1 MASRT
6 ALPSVTTR
14 TVPQPAP
21 NGMGNGLF
29 ATTDIN
35 PGEDVLHI
43 KTPFVAVLD
52 SPRLEDTCA
61 GCFGKRQV
69 ETGNELKACT
79 GCRVVKYCDRVCQS
93 KDWKFAH
100 SLECPI
106 FKNVKPMVLPN
117 NARALLRVVLRTARK
132 KYDSEESKVF
142 DGLETHIND
151 ISESQGQLDRINL
164 TARAVKNYSG
174 TDMDEGTVASYA
186 AKLDLN
192 SFNLTTSMYDRIG
205 LYMHPYAGL
214 INHSCEYNSTVGF
227 DGEEL
232 YVKAMRPIKKGE
244 QIFISYIDTTT
255 PYDIRRNELKERYFF
270 DCQCTKCQMRAETLE
285 DRFLST
291 PKDMTPL
298 ETAEREALE
307 LMQKATATS
316 TEPADAIEKLE
327 AAMHKLHETALWPLT
342 RQPYASLR
350 DKLIISLLTA
360 GNFTRA
366 FIHAAIRYLR
376 IDPVVYDKAHPIR
389 HIHAWSLVRLTV
401 FISQEGFQPDPKD
414 PVQIHDFKLNFHYL
428 IWYILAE
435 LTSTQAE
442 SCTVPSFR
450 KLVGNQFVQVHN
462 EFKAN
467 GLDPSKT
474 KAVLSAEWNKLE
486 RLRQFDTANNA
497 TKMDAFGMVPIS
509 YHWSMENGPPSSRST
524 DVVRAAPETSTS
536 SLYGASCQAA
546 SPRIAATGTPV
557 IPPGYQQIPGYEAH
571 RQRQEARAFMGSIA
585 ARRGMP
591 SPAPILICGDAPS
604 LLSRRRRW

>member
-14 TVPQPAP
+14 TVPQSAP

-61 GCFGKRQV
+61 GCFGKRQM

-79 GCRVVKYCDRVCQS
+79 GCRVVKYCDRACQS

-117 NARALLRVVLRTARK
+117 NARALLRIVLRTARN
-132 KYDSEESKVF
+132 KYDSEETKRELS
-142 DGLETHIND
+142 
-151 ISESQGQLDRINL
+151 RI
-164 TARAVKNYSG
+164 TSG
-174 TDMDEGTVASYA
+174 TDIDEGTVSTYA

-214 INHSCEYNSTVGF
+214 INHSCDYNSTVGF

-232 YVKAMRPIKKGE
+232 YVKAMRSIKKGE

-255 PYDIRRNELKERYFF
+255 PYDI
-270 DCQCTKCQMRAETLE
+270 Q
-285 DRFLST
+285 
-291 PKDMTPL
+291 
-298 ETAEREALE
+298 TAEREALE

-327 AAMHKLHETALWPLT
+327 AAMHKLHETSIWP
-342 RQPYASLR
+342 P
-350 DKLIISLLTA
+350 
-360 GNFTRA
+360 
-366 FIHAAIRYLR
+366 HPYLR

-414 PVQIHDFKLNFHYL
+414 PVQLHDFKLNYHYL

-435 LTSTQAE
+435 LTSTQSE
-442 SCTVPSFR
+442 SCTVPSFK

-467 GLDPSKT
+467 GLDPSKN

-486 RLRQFDTANNA
+486 HLVNKALE
-497 TKMDAFGMVPIS
+497 K
-509 YHWSMENGPPSSRST
+509 E
-524 DVVRAAPETSTS
+524 
-536 SLYGASCQAA
+536 
-546 SPRIAATGTPV
+546 
-557 IPPGYQQIPGYEAH
+557 
-571 RQRQEARAFMGSIA
+571 
-585 ARRGMP
+585 
-591 SPAPILICGDAPS
+591 
-604 LLSRRRRW
+604 